1 MLRRFWL
8 NSQEKR
14 RAKAL
19 YCMGRER
26 RGYGPDG
33 CAERA
38 RVTAEKPTKKKSSRR
53 CWTQRTEKPL
63 ARLFQLSGFTLP
75 ELKFKLPALLSPAR
89 RDDEDQ

>member
-1 MLRRFWL
+1 MLDYDCRV
-8 NSQEKR
+8 SKSP
-14 RAKAL
+14 
-19 YCMGRER
+19 ER
-26 RGYGPDG
+26 Q
-33 CAERA
+33 
-38 RVTAEKPTKKKSSRR
+38 KNSRR